1 MATINLRDRDSLHGR
16 LDDIRC
22 PVLWLQGT
30 SDAVYSV
37 ANAEEE
43 IKLFENSS
51 DAQLQTVEGGQ
62 HFLSE
67 SNAAEV
73 DAAVGDFVKRYGNM
87 ALLTRVDR

>member
-51 DAQLQTVEGGQ
+51 DAQLQAVEGGQ

-67 SNAAEV
+67 SNAVEV
-73 DAAVGDFVKRYGNM
+73 DAAVEAFVKKYGNM